1 MTKYNQ
7 SGYIKQMDRYSAG
20 TDFTKGLRHS
30 PCQNIDA
37 VLILWEHKPSH
48 KVGESS
54 WHGGKG
60 YAGKGSNAWMFLLS
74 REKGVAGGTEGKD
87 AFWTDCLITV
97 SALKHILVCKAQ
109 E

>member
-7 SGYIKQMDRYSAG
+7 SGYIKQIDRYSAG

-54 WHGGKG
+54 
-60 YAGKGSNAWMFLLS
+60 
-74 REKGVAGGTEGKD
+74 
-87 AFWTDCLITV
+87 
-97 SALKHILVCKAQ
+97 
-109 E
+109 